1 MTSVS
6 QQNHVDIAEKEGAKT
21 HVRKRIRHACDSCRS
36 SRTKCDGRMPCERC
50 NETRLTCS
58 YERQQKKRGK
68 GSELYPLKKKK
79 AEETGQRPITSNQTA
94 SPTDGLVE
102 VQDRGGHMIMAS
114 SSPTS
119 STNSYEN
126 NHQREVAV
134 YAADGGLSLDFHHE
148 DIPLLQSIFDTPRRI
163 NAKSPLSTA
172 LFAET
177 YQVTRPQYAHYPVLN
192 PILDSLTFMP
202 PRLAADLME
211 VYFSDTVY
219 GVAPIIRKSS
229 ILSLHKPRLCTPA
242 LLYSFMLV
250 AAHATDHPLMKATP
264 TTRETIIAKLFHLAI
279 ESVRPLRFSGPEG
292 GFLDD
297 IVTYIHLGIVSSAS
311 EQKGA
316 SMRWWFAAN
325 GLARLLKFN
334 CEHNDLD
341 EESREEQRRTWWLLF
356 LMDRHLALCYNRAL
370 FFAESECFDL
380 YTPVDEEIW
389 ATDSPLIPAEADP
402 TRFKGTVYH
411 IVGSGLFGM
420 YLPLMTVL
428 GGITD
433 LHFLELNKS
442 IASMADVQH
451 LRNVYKSKLDT
462 LEASI
467 EEYEPNYN
475 GIYVVAW
482 KEYCRCLIHV
492 FHILLQGH
500 WDPID
505 LLDNI
510 ETLMSDPSFDNCVH
524 HSILAAKCIERILVV
539 DSDLRLN
546 PYFFG
551 IQLLQAGFIL
561 LCIADKMEQN
571 TNKEVRDACEV
582 VVRAHEVCVVTLN
595 TEYQRN
601 FRQILRGTIQ
611 TMVVPGSDME
621 EARRRRREIL
631 GLYRWSAGGNGLAI

>member
-6 QQNHVDIAEKEGAKT
+6 QQTHVDLTDKESTKSQ
-21 HVRKRIRHACDSCRS
+21 VRKRIRHACDACRS

-50 NETRLTCS
+50 AETNLTCS

-68 GSELYPLKKKK
+68 GSELYPSKKKK
-79 AEETGQRPITSNQTA
+79 ADEANQSMQLNQTT
-94 SPTDGLVE
+94 STNVNEGLVE
-102 VQDRGGHMIMAS
+102 VSERTQMMIAS
-114 SSPTS
+114 SSPSS

-126 NHQREVAV
+126 NQQREATV
-134 YAADGGLSLDFHHE
+134 YSNDGGLGLDLPNE
-148 DIPLLQSIFDTPRRI
+148 DIPLFQSIFDTPRRI

-202 PRLAADLME
+202 ARLAADLME
-211 VYFSDTVY
+211 VYFSDTLY

-264 TTRETIIAKLFHLAI
+264 ITRETIIAKLFQLAI
-279 ESVRPLRFSGPEG
+279 ESVRPLQFKGTVAGS
-292 GFLDD
+292 LDD
-297 IVTYIHLGIVSSAS
+297 VVTYIHLGIVSSAS

-334 CEHNDLD
+334 CEHDDMD

-356 LMDRHLALCYNRAL
+356 LMDRHLALCYNRTL
-370 FFAESECFDL
+370 FFAESECFEL

-389 ATDSPLIPAEADP
+389 ATDAPLIPAEADP
-402 TRFKGTVYH
+402 TRIKGPVYH
-411 IVGSGLFGM
+411 IVGNGLFGM

-428 GGITD
+428 GGIID

-442 IASMADVQH
+442 ISSLTDIQH
-451 LRNVYKSKLDT
+451 LRNVYKSKIDG

-475 GIYVVAW
+475 GIYVLAW

-500 WDPID
+500 WDPIE

-611 TMVVPGSDME
+611 TMVVPGADLE
-621 EARRRRREIL
+621 EARSRRREIL
-631 GLYRWSAGGNGLAI
+631 GLYRWCAGGSGLAI